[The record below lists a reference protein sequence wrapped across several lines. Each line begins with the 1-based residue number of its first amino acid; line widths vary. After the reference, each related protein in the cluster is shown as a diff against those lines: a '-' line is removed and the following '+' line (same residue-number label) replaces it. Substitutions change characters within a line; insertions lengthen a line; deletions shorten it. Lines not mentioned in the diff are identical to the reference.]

1 MDGDAK
7 LWFFGHSSKARSI
20 HSSKYIAKK
29 EKRGGPLLAP
39 SSGAHN
45 SSVPTAKRNEQLVAE
60 SYMTAGVADK
70 GGRS

>member
-39 SSGAHN
+39 TTPQHY
-45 SSVPTAKRNEQLVAE
+45 VPTAKRNEQLVAE